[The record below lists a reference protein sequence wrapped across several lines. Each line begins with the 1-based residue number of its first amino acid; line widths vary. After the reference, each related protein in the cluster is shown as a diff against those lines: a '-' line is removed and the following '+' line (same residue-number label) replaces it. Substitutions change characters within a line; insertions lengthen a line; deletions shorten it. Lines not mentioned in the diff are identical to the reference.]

1 MKMLQKMGW
10 NFGQPLGKTGDRVI
24 EPIAMPVKVD
34 RAGMGTGSFNILF
47 TYFSKLLLYTI
58 NLVISVAYSSSIRAK
73 GIIHGARVLLWI
85 RLTELFN
92 FTARLRVTA

>member
-1 MKMLQKMGW
+1 MLQKMGW
-10 NFGQPLGKTGDRVI
+10 NFGQPLGKTGNGVI
-24 EPIAMPVKVD
+24 EPIPMPVKVD
-34 RAGMGTGSFNILF
+34 RAGMGTESFNILF
-47 TYFSKLLLYTI
+47 TCFSKLLLYTI
-58 NLVISVAYSSSIRAK
+58 NLVISVAK